1 MPHPSPARSARF
13 AAALP
18 VEAAP
23 RGGVP
28 PRGRDQAWAAAS
40 RILGLAYHLPAKQV
54 GSEALEEAF
63 DLEGLFG
70 VRRGTLARTTGVRT
84 RHLADADAVPSDL
97 AFAAA
102 EKALAASGVA
112 ARDLDVIIY
121 AAVYRDF
128 AEPSTAHIIQRRLGA
143 GGAFVFDVSNA
154 CLSMMNGV
162 LMVDSLI
169 AAGRC
174 KAGLVCGGE
183 LASEVLRSTFDAL
196 RGLDRAGLAELFPAL
211 TCGDAGAAVVLGP
224 RASAASAGERGRGFV
239 AFEFLSRGEH
249 ADLCV
254 LPALRGEPMRTDGPA
269 LLEAGARLGREALDR
284 VLEKSGWSR
293 DDVDLVIPHQI
304 SVPAT
309 KAIFAGLGI
318 GLDRCHLVIDRFG
331 NTAAT
336 TVPVALAHAAETGRL
351 RPGMKVVLA
360 GLGSGVSAG
369 FASLVW

>member
-1 MPHPSPARSARF
+1 MPNPPPARSARF
-13 AAALP
+13 AAP
-18 VEAAP
+18 VPTVEPVA

-54 GSEALEEAF
+54 GSDALEEAF
-63 DLEGLFG
+63 DLEERFG
-70 VRRGTLARTTGVRT
+70 VRRGTLARTTGVKT

-102 EKALAASGVA
+102 EKALAAAGVA

-143 GGAFVFDVSNA
+143 SGAFVFDVSNA

-162 LMVDSLI
+162 LMVDALI
-169 AAGRC
+169 ASGRC
-174 KAGLVCGGE
+174 RTGLVCGGE
-183 LASEVLRSTFDAL
+183 LASEVLRSTYDAL
-196 RGLDRAGLAELFPAL
+196 RGIDRSGLTELFPAL

-224 RASAASAGERGRGFV
+224 RAGAPGRGFV

-254 LPALRGEPMRTDGPA
+254 LPALKGEPMRTDGPA

-284 VLEKSGWSR
+284 LLEKSGWTR

-309 KAIFAGLGI
+309 KAIFAGLSI